1 MSVMPSTTIG
11 DDDGIREGDFDG
23 AAPGD
28 FEGASDGDFVGLNLV
43 GLKLGAL
50 LGLLVMIW
58 NSELAH
64 CYSKKKSAK
73 LFLRQLG
80 KKMKRTLPPQ
90 TSFTLPWQGMLQTS
104 LGPRLVASVR
114 LVPAKH

>member
-64 CYSKKKSAK
+64 CYSKKKKCKVISASIGEENETYTASAD
-73 LFLRQLG
+73 LLHIT
-80 KKMKRTLPPQ
+80 MA
-90 TSFTLPWQGMLQTS
+90 MD
-104 LGPRLVASVR
+104 VANV
-114 LVPAKH
+114 AWA

>member
-11 DDDGIREGDFDG
+11 DVVGRNGDFDG
-23 AAPGD
+23 TALDD
-28 FEGASDGDFVGLNLV
+28 FVGMCDGDFVGLNLV

-64 CYSKKKSAK
+64 CNSKKSAK

-80 KKMKRTLPPQ
+80 QKMERTLPPQ

-114 LVPAKH
+114 SVPAKH